1 MTKGVNFSIRAV
13 DRTRQA
19 FMSVKRGLLDIR
31 RGAANVMR
39 GFTSMRGIIAAA
51 LGGAAIRSIV
61 SSADEMQKLSQ
72 RLGISTEALSQL
84 KHAADLTGVS
94 FNTMTS
100 GLQRMTRN
108 VAEAAQGTGTAVK
121 ALQELG
127 VSALD
132 LNRLSPEQQFEVL
145 AEAMKGVENQ
155 SDRVRLAIRLFGND
169 GAALLQTMEGGAD
182 AIRAM
187 RIEADE
193 LELTLSQTEADA
205 IASMNDAFGRMTSA
219 IMGAVRSLVAFF
231 APALEA
237 IADFLT
243 RVFVGS
249 VRLTKKIF
257 QEFIAFVLQAYGK
270 VVESI
275 AWMSEKLSFLPG
287 AAGDAMAEL
296 ARSLRNHAEV
306 FSMVETK
313 TDDLASA
320 QHKLNIQFKETDRLM
335 EKIRRNPVKTTDT
348 DGSSKRS
355 REAAD
360 KSRDHITGSID
371 EIEQAGKR
379 GAEQLESSFLDA
391 LMGVE
396 GGFRSLKDTVRH
408 VLMDI
413 NKALMKDALDHFGIG
428 SGVGGSGIFGNILG
442 GISGLFKGGS
452 GGGLGGLF
460 SGIGSLF
467 GGFFADGGAVSGG
480 KSYIVGERGPEL
492 FSPRTGGLITPNHA
506 LAGGGNVT
514 VHMNIQ
520 TPDIHSFRKSGNQ
533 IAADMARSIERAR
546 RNL

>member
-193 LELTLSQTEADA
+193 LGLTLSQTEADA

-249 VRLTKKIF
+249 VRLTKRIF

-335 EKIRRNPVKTTDT
+335 EKIRRNPVKTTDSG
-348 DGSSKRS
+348 DSAKRS
-355 REAAD
+355 REAAE
-360 KSRDHITGSID
+360 KTRDHITQSID

-379 GAEQLESSFLDA
+379 GAEQLEDSFLNA

-428 SGVGGSGIFGNILG
+428 SGAGGSGIFGNILG

-492 FSPRTGGLITPNHA
+492 FSPRAGGLITPNHA